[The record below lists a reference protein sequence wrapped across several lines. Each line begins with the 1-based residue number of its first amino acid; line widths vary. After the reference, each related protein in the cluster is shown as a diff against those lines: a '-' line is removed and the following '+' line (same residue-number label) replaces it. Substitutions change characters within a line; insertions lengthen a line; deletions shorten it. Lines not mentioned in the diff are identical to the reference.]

1 MMANI
6 NLPRIVDVKLWN
18 CDFGSD
24 AITSLLSCTPNIN
37 SLRFSFNLLTSKQ
50 TAIIINCD
58 GLKRLDISG
67 DRHTF
72 TEEDVSTFARL
83 FPHVEHLEINTISL
97 YKLPLLN
104 VYLPHLRSLTFK
116 IIDNLCAQSND
127 NEEQRWENEI
137 RQSTQFL
144 FKRTSDWITIWI
156 DQNTFNETYW
166 QTFQQQVQ
174 SDESPNDSENLRKK
188 HKSYSFE
195 SQQQQQ
201 YP

>member
-1 MMANI
+1 M
-6 NLPRIVDVKLWN
+6 
-18 CDFGSD
+18 
-24 AITSLLSCTPNIN
+24 
-37 SLRFSFNLLTSKQ
+37 
-50 TAIIINCD
+50 
-58 GLKRLDISG
+58 
-67 DRHTF
+67 
-72 TEEDVSTFARL
+72 ST
-83 FPHVEHLEINTISL
+83 
-97 YKLPLLN
+97 
-104 VYLPHLRSLTFK
+104 YLPHLRSLTFK